1 MTNVVEKFLRYIKI
15 DTQSLLDQTT
25 FPSTEKQFNLARLLV
40 EELNQMG
47 LQDVSLDENGY
58 VMATLPANTDRSLPT
73 LGLIAHV
80 DTSQDFSGE
89 NVNPQKIKNYDGGEI
104 VLNAEQNII
113 LSPVE
118 FPDLLDYIGEELITT
133 DGKTLLGA
141 DDKAGVAEIMA
152 AVEYLVNHPEIEHGK
167 IRVGF
172 TPDEEVGRGADRF
185 DVQKFGADF
194 GYTVDGGGIGELE
207 FENFNAAMARVSI
220 QGRGVH
226 PGSAKDKMINAALVA
241 IELNEML
248 PVNSRPE
255 YTEGYEGFFHLWK
268 LSAEVEH
275 AEMIYLIRDHNRD
288 LFEDKKRLLKLAAD
302 FLNEKYPQGTVT
314 LKMQDQYFN
323 MKEKI
328 LPVMQI
334 IDTAKKA
341 MLAVG
346 VEPKVTPIRGGTDGA
361 RLSFMGLPCPNLFT
375 GGHNFHGKYEY
386 IPTRSMQKSVEVI
399 LKIIELY
406 AQAEN

>member
-1 MTNVVEKFLRYIKI
+1 
-15 DTQSLLDQTT
+15 
-25 FPSTEKQFNLARLLV
+25 
-40 EELNQMG
+40 
-47 LQDVSLDENGY
+47 
-58 VMATLPANTDRSLPT
+58 
-73 LGLIAHV
+73 
-80 DTSQDFSGE
+80 
-89 NVNPQKIKNYDGGEI
+89 
-104 VLNAEQNII
+104 LNAEQNII